1 MNFFHGVI
9 KINWSEF
16 TSEWKECFQ
25 VAWESFQEGSRP
37 VGAIVIDDK
46 GNLISTGKSAT
57 FRQLSD
63 TVISNNELAHA
74 EVNALLKLDNR
85 IHKNVNSYVLYST
98 LEPCPLCF
106 SAFYMSGI
114 RNLSYA
120 AKDKYGGSTNLRG
133 TTPYLSKKPIVIEG
147 PIKYLEQLSILLNVY
162 FDLSVNKEKGKPVL
176 ELMSEDYPLIVELA
190 KEWVESDKLK
200 NPQKLKIEDVYG
212 MLIRD
217 LQKVKSA

>member
-1 MNFFHGVI
+1 MFKI
-9 KINWSEF
+9 KWSEF
-16 TSEWKECFQ
+16 SNEWRECFK

-46 GNLISTGKSAT
+46 GNLVSTGKSAT
-57 FRQLSD
+57 FGQLSD

-85 IHKNVNSYVLYST
+85 VHKNVNSYVLYST

-114 RNLSYA
+114 RNLKYA
-120 AKDKYGGSTNLRG
+120 AKDKYGGSTNLKG

-147 PIKYLEQLSILLNVY
+147 PVTYLEQLSILLNVY
-162 FDLSVNKEKGKPVL
+162 FDLSIGYEKANAVH
-176 ELMSEDYPLIVELA
+176 ELMSEDYPLIMKIA
-190 KEWVESDKLK
+190 KEWVELDKL
-200 NPQKLKIEDVYG
+200 NHSLNLKIEDVYEW
-212 MLIRD
+212 LITD
-217 LQKVKSA
+217 LQIVRSI